1 MTNTQT
7 QTEVAKLMEI
17 LEDAYWRLKDLDTE
31 DLAEEGG
38 VLGEGLDDK
47 VTGIINGLDE
57 FFA

>member
-1 MTNTQT
+1 
-7 QTEVAKLMEI
+7 
-17 LEDAYWRLKDLDTE
+17 LDTE